1 MPTILRTKRMIGG
14 TRQLPNHENVKYHPL
29 RTLRFYRRSAM

>member
-1 MPTILRTKRMIGG
+1 MPTILRMKRMIGG
-14 TRQLPNHENVKYHPL
+14 MRQLPNHENVKYHPL